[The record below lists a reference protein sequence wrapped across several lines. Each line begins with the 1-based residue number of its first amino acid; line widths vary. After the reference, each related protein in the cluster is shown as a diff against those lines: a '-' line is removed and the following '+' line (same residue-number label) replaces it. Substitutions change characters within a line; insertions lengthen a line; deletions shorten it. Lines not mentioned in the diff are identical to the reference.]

1 MFNTFDFLIIFVA
14 FAGNEDDIIG
24 SGMFRGIFNGFS
36 AVFNNRAGFGC
47 PCLNLFQYL
56 FRIFASR
63 VILRQNDFI
72 GSARGLS
79 H

>member
-36 AVFNNRAGFGC
+36 D
-47 PCLNLFQYL
+47 
-56 FRIFASR
+56 
-63 VILRQNDFI
+63 RQ
-72 GSARGLS
+72 SVV
-79 H
+79 